1 MKKSFLWIG
10 SLAAIAAFAA
20 SCGKNEKF
28 DFIAY
33 EEKDYAL
40 ISEKLNLPALPD
52 FYNAD
57 LPEHLKRSGLSAA
70 SIESSEATLGRVL
83 FYDKNLS
90 SDKTVSCASCHR
102 QEIGFSDDRSVSVGV
117 EGKLGTRNSIALSSV
132 ANFAAYYGT
141 DLNGPGGIPF
151 FWDNRA
157 STAAAQN
164 MGSMTNP
171 LEMNMNHDQIEAAV
185 KDEPFYRPLFK
196 QAFGDEQITAER
208 VSQAI
213 ASFVNAM
220 GSYQSR
226 FDQAAND
233 YVTKQGQF
241 TFPTYTASFPQFT
254 AKENAGKALYMA
266 NCSSCHS
273 TSFGR
278 PAKFFSNNG
287 LDEETTDKGVG
298 GVSYVSDE
306 LGTFKVPT
314 LRNIAITA
322 PYMHDGRFANLS
334 EVIDHYSN
342 GIKTHKNLG
351 SELRE
356 SFNGPAKKMD
366 FSQEDKDNLIAFL
379 NTLTDDVFR
388 ADPRFSNP
396 FK

>member
-10 SLAAIAAFAA
+10 SLAAMAVVAS
-20 SCGKNEKF
+20 SCGDIEYV
-28 DFIAY
+28 AY
-33 EEKDYAL
+33 ADKDYAL
-40 ISEKLNLPALPD
+40 ISEKLNLPKLPD
-52 FYNAD
+52 FYNAE
-57 LPEHLKRSGLSAA
+57 LPEHLKRGGLSAPP
-70 SIESSEATLGRVL
+70 ITSSEATLGRVL

-117 EGKLGTRNSIALSSV
+117 DGKVGTRNSIALSSV

-141 DLNGPGGIPF
+141 DLNGAGGIPF

-171 LEMNMNHDQIEAAV
+171 LEMNMNHQQIEEAV
-185 KDEPFYRPLFK
+185 KAEPFYRPLFK
-196 QAFGDEQITAER
+196 LAYGDETITAER

-233 YVTKQGQF
+233 YMNKQGQYS
-241 TFPTYTASFPQFT
+241 FPTYTASFPQFS
-254 AKENAGKALYMA
+254 AAENAGKALYMA
-266 NCSSCHS
+266 NCASCHS
-273 TSFGR
+273 DNFGR
-278 PAKFFSNNG
+278 PVKFLSNNG
-287 LDEETTDKGVG
+287 LDEATTDKGVG
-298 GVSYVSDE
+298 GVSYVSAE

-322 PYMHDGRFANLS
+322 PYMHDGRFATLS

-342 GIKTHKNLG
+342 GVKTHPNLG
-351 SELRE
+351 IELRE
-356 SFNGPAKKMD
+356 SYNGPAKKMN
-366 FSQEDKDNLIAFL
+366 FSQQDKDNLIAFL
-379 NTLTDDVFR
+379 STLTDDVFR
-388 ADPRFSNP
+388 ADERYSNP